1 MNPIFSAIVHCVVG
15 CNIGAPD
22 GQTLHLLRCDT
33 ETGAMSL
40 VQTVKGV
47 QGTNYFCFDRDCRN
61 IYTYFGTVVD
71 GKKRGT
77 IVRFPFENGKIGEMV
92 KLVELP
98 CETPCHIR
106 FLQTVPGLLSPA
118 MVLQLQVLF
127 LSMEVVC

>member
-22 GQTLHLLRCDT
+22 GQTLHLLKCDT
-33 ETGAMSL
+33 ETGAMSQ

-47 QGTNYFCFDRDCRN
+47 QGTNYFCFDRDCKS

-77 IVRFPFENGKIGEMV
+77 IVRLPFEDGKIGEMIDA
-92 KLVELP
+92 LIAADTAERLRA
-98 CETPCHIR
+98 E
-106 FLQTVPGLLSPA
+106 QSY
-118 MVLQLQVLF
+118 
-127 LSMEVVC
+127 